1 MFSFFTDQEV
11 DLASTKVFNNIR
23 KLENVINILSEP
35 QGIIPLFLI
44 HIYLPEKYKCAITV
58 LDKRVKYVGNI
69 LKYVFTFIVTVMTFA
84 AAIIPM
90 MTFYTST
97 PTPTIGNT
105 LTTIKNWES
114 TTLNP
119 NSGEGKNWY
128 NLIYTYDSI

>member
-1 MFSFFTDQEV
+1 MLSISYQ
-11 DLASTKVFNNIR
+11 SHKVYHYFYY
-23 KLENVINILSEP
+23 ILT
-35 QGIIPLFLI
+35 
-44 HIYLPEKYKCAITV
+44 YLPEKYKCAITV

-105 LTTIKNWES
+105 LTTIKNWET

>member
-1 MFSFFTDQEV
+1 MHT
-11 DLASTKVFNNIR
+11 
-23 KLENVINILSEP
+23 
-35 QGIIPLFLI
+35 
-44 HIYLPEKYKCAITV
+44 YLPEKYKCATTV

-128 NLIYTYDSI
+128 NLIYT

>member
-1 MFSFFTDQEV
+1 MIYFITDQEV

-35 QGIIPLFLI
+35 QGIPLFLLQT
-44 HIYLPEKYKCAITV
+44 YLPEKYKCATTV

-128 NLIYTYDSI
+128 NLIYTYDLI

>member
-1 MFSFFTDQEV
+1 MIYFIIDQEENLV
-11 DLASTKVFNNIR
+11 STKVLNDNIR
-23 KLENVINILSEP
+23 KLENVINILLEP
-35 QGIIPLFLI
+35 QGIALFYYIPTN
-44 HIYLPEKYKCAITV
+44 LPEKYKCATTV

-97 PTPTIGNT
+97 PTPTISST
-105 LTTIKNWES
+105 LTTTS
-114 TTLNP
+114 NP

-128 NLIYTYDSI
+128 NLIYT

>member
-1 MFSFFTDQEV
+1 MIYFITDQEV
-11 DLASTKVFNNIR
+11 DLANTKVFNNIR

-35 QGIIPLFLI
+35 QGITLFLLQ
-44 HIYLPEKYKCAITV
+44 IYLTKKYKCATTV

-97 PTPTIGNT
+97 PTPT
-105 LTTIKNWES
+105 TIKNWES

>member
-1 MFSFFTDQEV
+1 MIYFITDQEV

-35 QGIIPLFLI
+35 QGIPLFLL
-44 HIYLPEKYKCAITV
+44 HIYLTKKCKCATTV

-97 PTPTIGNT
+97 PTPT
-105 LTTIKNWES
+105 TIKNWES
-114 TTLNP
+114 TTSNP

-128 NLIYTYDSI
+128 NLIYT

>member
-1 MFSFFTDQEV
+1 MIYFFTDQEV

-35 QGIIPLFLI
+35 QGIPLFLL
-44 HIYLPEKYKCAITV
+44 HTYLPEKYKCATTV

-97 PTPTIGNT
+97 PTPTIGN
-105 LTTIKNWES
+105 
-114 TTLNP
+114 
-119 NSGEGKNWY
+119 SGESKNWY
-128 NLIYTYDSI
+128 NLIYT

>member
-1 MFSFFTDQEV
+1 MIYFITDQEV

-35 QGIIPLFLI
+35 QGIPLFLL
-44 HIYLPEKYKCAITV
+44 HIYLTKKYKCATSV

>member
-1 MFSFFTDQEV
+1 MSYFITDQEV

-35 QGIIPLFLI
+35 QGIPLFLL
-44 HIYLPEKYKCAITV
+44 HIYLTKKYKCATTV

-119 NSGEGKNWY
+119 NSGEG
-128 NLIYTYDSI
+128 

>member
-1 MFSFFTDQEV
+1 MIYFITDQEV

-35 QGIIPLFLI
+35 QGIPLFLL
-44 HIYLPEKYKCAITV
+44 HIYLTEKYQCATTI

>member
-1 MFSFFTDQEV
+1 MIYFITDQEV
-11 DLASTKVFNNIR
+11 DLATTKVFNNIR

-35 QGIIPLFLI
+35 QGIPLFLS
-44 HIYLPEKYKCAITV
+44 HTYLPEKYKCATTV

-97 PTPTIGNT
+97 PTPTISNT
-105 LTTIKNWES
+105 LTTTS
-114 TTLNP
+114 NP

-128 NLIYTYDSI
+128 NLIYT